1 MNDGLLSKDQIA
13 SYFQKIQEG
22 LKKEEEREAAAAAA
36 ASNNKP
42 SFSIGTPGISKRSRG
57 SAAATA
63 MSNQQECN
71 NKSPLFSSQ
80 CSPTPPPSSSS
91 EEQHQQQPELSSSE
105 RCLALLGI
113 KPTTIPP
120 PQTQEQIDKSRL
132 EREQEIMK
140 QYEDLKQK
148 AEAKA
153 KLRPLIWAKPTFCPY
168 GGEIKSDDDD
178 DTTSSSSSSNN
189 KTKKRSRSDDVEEP
203 YAMSSQMTNLLS
215 CSSSKRHNN
224 MLRQAC
230 SNMYGMMPSSYSS
243 STYKTSW
250 TKEEVDAF
258 VEFTDKWI
266 LPPKKK
272 KVKVDDRI

>member
-22 LKKEEEREAAAAAA
+22 LKKDEEREAAAAAA
-36 ASNNKP
+36 AFNNKP

-57 SAAATA
+57 LAATA
-63 MSNQQECN
+63 KSNQQEC

-80 CSPTPPPSSSS
+80 CSPSPPPSSSS
-91 EEQHQQQPELSSSE
+91 EEQQQPELSSSE

-113 KPTTIPP
+113 KPIPP
-120 PQTQEQIDKSRL
+120 PQTQEQIEKSRL

-153 KLRPLIWAKPTFCPY
+153 KLRPLVWDKPTFCPY

-178 DTTSSSSSSNN
+178 DDTTSSSSSSSNNNN

-272 KVKVDDRI
+272 KVKVDE

>member
-13 SYFQKIQEG
+13 SYFEKIQEG
-22 LKKEEEREAAAAAA
+22 LKKEEEREAAAA

-57 SAAATA
+57 RATA
-63 MSNQQECN
+63 KSNQQEC

-80 CSPTPPPSSSS
+80 CSPPPPPSSSS
-91 EEQHQQQPELSSSE
+91 SSSEHQPELSSSE

-120 PQTQEQIDKSRL
+120 PQTQEQIEKSRL

-153 KLRPLIWAKPTFCPY
+153 KLRPLVWDKPTFCPY

-178 DTTSSSSSSNN
+178 DDTTSSSSTSSYNN
-189 KTKKRSRSDDVEEP
+189 TKKRSRSDDVEEP
-203 YAMSSQMTNLLS
+203 YAMSSQMTTLLS
-215 CSSSKRHNN
+215 CSSSTRHNN
-224 MLRQAC
+224 MLREAC

-272 KVKVDDRI
+272 KVKVDDDDDEI

>member
-22 LKKEEEREAAAAAA
+22 LKKEEEREAA
-36 ASNNKP
+36 SKNNKPP
-42 SFSIGTPGISKRSRG
+42 SFSIGSHYTPGISKRSRG
-57 SAAATA
+57 KN
-63 MSNQQECN
+63 NQQC

-80 CSPTPPPSSSS
+80 CSPPPPSPP
-91 EEQHQQQPELSSSE
+91 QPELSSSE

-120 PQTQEQIDKSRL
+120 PRSQEQIEKSRL

-140 QYEDLKQK
+140 QYETLKQK

-168 GGEIKSDDDD
+168 GGEIKSDDN
-178 DTTSSSSSSNN
+178 TSSSSNN
-189 KTKKRSRSDDVEEP
+189 TKKRSRSDQEEP

-230 SNMYGMMPSSYSS
+230 SNMYRMMPGTHSS
-243 STYKTSW
+243 STYKSSW

-266 LPPKKK
+266 LPKKK
-272 KVKVDDRI
+272 KV

>member
-13 SYFQKIQEG
+13 SYFEKIQEG
-22 LKKEEEREAAAAAA
+22 LKKEEEREAAAAA

-57 SAAATA
+57 GTAAK
-63 MSNQQECN
+63 SNQQEC
-71 NKSPLFSSQ
+71 NKSPLFSSHL
-80 CSPTPPPSSSS
+80 
-91 EEQHQQQPELSSSE
+91 HQKQPELSSSE

-113 KPTTIPP
+113 KPTTIP
-120 PQTQEQIDKSRL
+120 QEQIEKSRL

-153 KLRPLIWAKPTFCPY
+153 KLRPLVWDKPTFCPY
-168 GGEIKSDDDD
+168 GGEIKSDDDE
-178 DTTSSSSSSNN
+178 DTTSSSSSSDNN
-189 KTKKRSRSDDVEEP
+189 TKKRSRSDDVEEP

-215 CSSSKRHNN
+215 CSSSTRHNK

-272 KVKVDDRI
+272 KVKVDDDEI